1 MGLTVDQMLQLGA
14 LAAMLVAG
22 VSGWFLREL
31 WTAVKNLTDDVSK
44 LKETLPVKYVQ
55 KDDYREDIGRIL
67 STLDK
72 IYIKLDNKL
81 DR

>member
-1 MGLTVDQMLQLGA
+1 MGLTVDQMLQLGV

-31 WTAVKNLTDDVSK
+31 WTAVKNLTDDLSK